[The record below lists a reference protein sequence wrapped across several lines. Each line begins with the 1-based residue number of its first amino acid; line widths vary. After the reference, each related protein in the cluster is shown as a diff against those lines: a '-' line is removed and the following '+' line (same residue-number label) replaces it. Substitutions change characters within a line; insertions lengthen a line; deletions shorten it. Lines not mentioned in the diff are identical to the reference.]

1 MQLFNLRRMFMN
13 PHVFREY
20 DVRGI
25 VDIDL
30 NEEFIVNLGRSIG
43 TYALHNNVKTMTV
56 GRDCRLSSDDYHRYL
71 IQGLNAAG
79 IDTID
84 IGLCA
89 TPMLYFSIRHCHAG
103 GGVMITG
110 SHNPPEFNGF
120 KICIGYDSIHGGQ
133 IQELRKIME
142 ADHYASG
149 KGTSRTE
156 DITEVYQNYLFDHVK
171 ISKKLKVVLDA
182 GNGVGG
188 QFALPLLERLGCE
201 VTPLYCDPDGRFPN
215 HFPDP
220 TVEDNLK
227 DLIGLVAQKKAD
239 LGIAFDGDADRIGV
253 ISNTGEIIWG
263 DKLLLLFARYILKE
277 HPHATI
283 IGEVK
288 CSQVLYDGIK
298 QYSGRPIMWKAGHS
312 LIKAKMKEEKAL
324 LGGEMSG
331 HLFFADRYFGYDDA
345 IYAAVRL
352 LEILSQTD
360 QKISELFS
368 DVPKTFATPEIR
380 VDCDDD
386 KKAAVVEK
394 IKHHYRN
401 TPDII
406 DIDGIRIPFQD
417 GWALVRCSNTQPVI
431 VLRFEA
437 SSAESLQ
444 KIRSEVE
451 SLLA

>member
-1 MQLFNLRRMFMN
+1 
-13 PHVFREY
+13 
-20 DVRGI
+20 
-25 VDIDL
+25 
-30 NEEFIVNLGRSIG
+30 
-43 TYALHNNVKTMTV
+43 
-56 GRDCRLSSDDYHRYL
+56 
-71 IQGLNAAG
+71 
-79 IDTID
+79 
-84 IGLCA
+84 
-89 TPMLYFSIRHCHAG
+89 
-103 GGVMITG
+103 MITG

-142 ADHYASG
+142 ADQYLSG
-149 KGTSRTE
+149 KGTSRSE
-156 DITEVYQNYLFDHVK
+156 DITEIYQNYLFDHVK

-188 QFALPLLERLGCE
+188 QFALPLLEKLGCE
-201 VTPLYCDPDGRFPN
+201 VTPLYCDPDGRFPH

-253 ISNTGEIIWG
+253 ISNNGEIIWG

-298 QYSGRPIMWKAGHS
+298 KYSGKPIMWKAGHS

-368 DVPKTFATPEIR
+368 DVPETFATPEIR

-401 TPDII
+401 TPDVI